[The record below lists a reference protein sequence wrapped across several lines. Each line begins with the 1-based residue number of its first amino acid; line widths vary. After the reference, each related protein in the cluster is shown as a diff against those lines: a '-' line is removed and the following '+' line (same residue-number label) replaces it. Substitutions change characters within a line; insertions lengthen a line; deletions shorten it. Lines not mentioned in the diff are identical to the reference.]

1 MDDNQQI
8 FEDLISDLRRW
19 NPSLREPE
27 AMSDRIIYRIQK
39 QRHVQRTGLVLRIVG
54 TAAVL
59 MLLVGVAGTPKLLS
73 GEPDVERYQ
82 RQLLTQRSEKYY
94 LQTKFFERTIYD
106 ELKQYDNE
114 NNH

>member
-1 MDDNQQI
+1 MDDNQQM
-8 FEDLISDLRRW
+8 FEQIISDLRRW
-19 NPSLREPE
+19 NPTLRQPE
-27 AMSDRIIYRIQK
+27 AMSDRIINRIQR
-39 QRHVQRTGLVLRIVG
+39 QRYLQRAGLVLRIIG

-59 MLLVGVAGTPKLLS
+59 MLLVGVAGTPRLLS

-82 RQLLTQRSEKYY
+82 RELLTQRLEKHY